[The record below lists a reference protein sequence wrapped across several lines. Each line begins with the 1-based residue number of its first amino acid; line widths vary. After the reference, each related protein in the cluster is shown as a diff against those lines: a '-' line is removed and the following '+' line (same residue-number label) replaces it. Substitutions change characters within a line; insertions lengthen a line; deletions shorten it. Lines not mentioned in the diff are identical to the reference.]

1 MAARKTKRLNDDWR
15 EKIKSSMLVN
25 RLQDHA
31 NGKVEM
37 TKSQVTAAIALL
49 KKTAPDL
56 QAITLAGDA
65 ENPLKVINELGPE
78 LSKKLDRLANS

>member
-1 MAARKTKRLNDDWR
+1 MAARKTRRLNDDWR
-15 EKIKSSMLVN
+15 SKIQSSMLVN

-37 TKSQVTAAIALL
+37 TKSQVSAAIALL

-56 QAITLAGDA
+56 QAITLTGD
-65 ENPLKVINELGPE
+65 EDNPLKVIHDLGPE
-78 LSKKLDRLANS
+78 LAKKLDRLSDS